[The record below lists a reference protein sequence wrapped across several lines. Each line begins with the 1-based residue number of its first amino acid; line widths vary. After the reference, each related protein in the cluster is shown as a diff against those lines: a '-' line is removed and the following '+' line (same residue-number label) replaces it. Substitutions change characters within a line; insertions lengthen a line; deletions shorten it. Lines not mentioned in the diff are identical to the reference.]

1 MLFTKCRKYFYFL
14 CKLGLFNLLLS
25 SPSVESKIHW
35 LRSRLFKSRY
45 FRGGNITYTLLYF
58 YIFLLYQIK
67 LFTLNCIV
75 YGCFSRLSVKTS
87 SLARVFFIGSRSSQN
102 KREHMRPILLSVK
115 NLLPHVFHWV
125 LNEKSF

>member
-1 MLFTKCRKYFYFL
+1 MTVIFKMKKIILLQL
-14 CKLGLFNLLLS
+14 CKPGLFHLLLS

-45 FRGGNITYTLLYF
+45 LRGEYIKYTLLYF
-58 YIFLLYQIK
+58 YIFLLYRIK

-102 KREHMRPILLSVK
+102 KRERIVSPILLSA
-115 NLLPHVFHWV
+115 LTYL
-125 LNEKSF
+125 

>member
-1 MLFTKCRKYFYFL
+1 M
-14 CKLGLFNLLLS
+14 LLS

-45 FRGGNITYTLLYF
+45 LRGEYITYNTLLNF
-58 YIFLLYQIK
+58 YIFLLYRIK

-102 KREHMRPILLSVK
+102 KRERIVCPILLSVK
-115 NLLPHVFHWV
+115 KTFKNPFHWAQNASLSIKWSAYYV
-125 LNEKSF
+125 CISFV

>member
-1 MLFTKCRKYFYFL
+1 M
-14 CKLGLFNLLLS
+14 LLS
-25 SPSVESKIHW
+25 SPSAESKIHW

-45 FRGGNITYTLLYF
+45 LRGEYITYTLLHF
-58 YIFLLYQIK
+58 YIFLLYRIK

-102 KREHMRPILLSVK
+102 KREHMRPILLCQKTSVK
-115 NLLPHVFHWV
+115 NLLPLVTSDALKIEPNSIVFY
-125 LNEKSF
+125 

>member
-1 MLFTKCRKYFYFL
+1 M
-14 CKLGLFNLLLS
+14 LLS

-45 FRGGNITYTLLYF
+45 LRGEYITYTLLYF
-58 YIFLLYQIK
+58 YIFLLYRIK
-67 LFTLNCIV
+67 LTLFTLNCIV

-102 KREHMRPILLSVK
+102 KRDRIVCPILLSVK
-115 NLLPHVFHWV
+115 KTFQNPFHWALKAYV
-125 LNEKSF
+125 SQEILNWHSLRHSHSAEL